1 MRTNLQANSGSQ
13 QVKEKKTLTPW
24 SDNCHGLDMKNIV
37 DEVFFKQL
45 HSLLGKIIIKKKKA
59 SPYIL
64 KLCDSEIKQY
74 LLNDF
79 ICGFG
84 HHQLKNCKAAFKS
97 IVL

>member
-45 HSLLGKIIIKKKKA
+45 HSLLGKIIKKKKRKLH
-59 SPYIL
+59 L
-64 KLCDSEIKQY
+64 KY
-74 LLNDF
+74 LNSV
-79 ICGFG
+79 IV
-84 HHQLKNCKAAFKS
+84 KS
-97 IVL
+97 NSIY